1 MTQQQNPQRGL
12 EPKPLI
18 IEGAKP
24 KWEKPFCWKC
34 MRHTPYKRGYRT
46 FKTDSGTSTRQYKEC
61 KICGSKGM
69 HAPADFD
76 YYHAYGMQPRM
87 FPFAIGCFLVLPLLF
102 ICPIIFIILT
112 DNSKA
117 QRETM
122 YVLLIIVSVFFY
134 GLYGG
139 IFLWTKSK
147 YRAWKKW
154 ARLRGWEE
162 LTKSERIKMG
172 AKKR

>member
-34 MRHTPYKRGYRT
+34 MRHTPYKRE
-46 FKTDSGTSTRQYKEC
+46 TSTRQYKEC

-112 DNSKA
+112 ENSKA
-117 QRETM
+117 ERETM

-154 ARLRGWEE
+154 ARLRGWEG

>member
-1 MTQQQNPQRGL
+1 
-12 EPKPLI
+12 
-18 IEGAKP
+18 
-24 KWEKPFCWKC
+24 
-34 MRHTPYKRGYRT
+34 
-46 FKTDSGTSTRQYKEC
+46 
-61 KICGSKGM
+61 M

-76 YYHAYGMQPRM
+76 YYHSYGMQPRM

-112 DNSKA
+112 ENSKA
-117 QRETM
+117 ERETM

-154 ARLRGWEE
+154 ARLRGWEG

-172 AKKR
+172 AKLSLIHI

>member
-34 MRHTPYKRGYRT
+34 MRHTQYKR
-46 FKTDSGTSTRQYKEC
+46 GTSTRQYKEC

-76 YYHAYGMQPRM
+76 YYHSYGMQPRM

-112 DNSKA
+112 ENSKA
-117 QRETM
+117 ERETM

-154 ARLRGWEE
+154 ARLRGWEG

>member
-1 MTQQQNPQRGL
+1 MTQQHPPQRGL

-18 IEGAKP
+18 IEEAKP

-34 MRHTPYKRGYRT
+34 MRHTPYKR
-46 FKTDSGTSTRQYKEC
+46 GTSTRQYKEC

-76 YYHAYGMQPRM
+76 YYHSYGMQPRM

-112 DNSKA
+112 ENSKA
-117 QRETM
+117 ERETM

-147 YRAWKKW
+147 
-154 ARLRGWEE
+154 
-162 LTKSERIKMG
+162 
-172 AKKR
+172 

>member
-1 MTQQQNPQRGL
+1 
-12 EPKPLI
+12 
-18 IEGAKP
+18 
-24 KWEKPFCWKC
+24 

-112 DNSKA
+112 ENSKA
-117 QRETM
+117 HRETM

-154 ARLRGWEE
+154 AKLRGWEE

>member
-1 MTQQQNPQRGL
+1 
-12 EPKPLI
+12 
-18 IEGAKP
+18 
-24 KWEKPFCWKC
+24 
-34 MRHTPYKRGYRT
+34 MRHTPYKR
-46 FKTDSGTSTRQYKEC
+46 GTSTRQYKEC

-76 YYHAYGMQPRM
+76 YYHSYGMQPRM

-112 DNSKA
+112 ENSKA
-117 QRETM
+117 ERETM

-154 ARLRGWEE
+154 ARLRGWEG

>member
-34 MRHTPYKRGYRT
+34 MRHTPYKRG
-46 FKTDSGTSTRQYKEC
+46 TSTRQYKEF

-76 YYHAYGMQPRM
+76 YYHSYGMQPRM

-112 DNSKA
+112 ENSKA
-117 QRETM
+117 ERETM

-154 ARLRGWEE
+154 ARLRGWEG

>member
-34 MRHTPYKRGYRT
+34 MRHTPYKRG
-46 FKTDSGTSTRQYKEC
+46 TSTRQYKEC

-76 YYHAYGMQPRM
+76 YYHSYGMQPRM

-112 DNSKA
+112 ENSKA
-117 QRETM
+117 ERETM

-139 IFLWTKSK
+139 IFLWAKSK
-147 YRAWKKW
+147 YSAWKKW
-154 ARLRGWEE
+154 ARLRGWEG

>member
-34 MRHTPYKRGYRT
+34 MRHTPYKRG
-46 FKTDSGTSTRQYKEC
+46 TSTRQYKEC

-76 YYHAYGMQPRM
+76 YYHSYGMQPRM

-112 DNSKA
+112 ENSKA
-117 QRETM
+117 ERETM

-154 ARLRGWEE
+154 ARLRGWEG

>member
-1 MTQQQNPQRGL
+1 MTQQQNPQGGL
-12 EPKPLI
+12 EPKPRI
-18 IEGAKP
+18 IEGGKP

-69 HAPADFD
+69 HAPANFD
-76 YYHAYGMQPRM
+76 YYYAYGMAPRM
-87 FPFAIGCFLVLPLLF
+87 YPFGIGCFLVLPLLF
-102 ICPIIFIILT
+102 ICPILLIILT
-112 DNSKA
+112 DDSKD
-117 QRETM
+117 QRAVM
-122 YVLLIIVSVFFY
+122 YVLLIIISVFFY

-139 IFLWTKSK
+139 IFLWAKSK
-147 YRAWKKW
+147 YSAWKKW
-154 ARLRGWEE
+154 AKLRGWEE